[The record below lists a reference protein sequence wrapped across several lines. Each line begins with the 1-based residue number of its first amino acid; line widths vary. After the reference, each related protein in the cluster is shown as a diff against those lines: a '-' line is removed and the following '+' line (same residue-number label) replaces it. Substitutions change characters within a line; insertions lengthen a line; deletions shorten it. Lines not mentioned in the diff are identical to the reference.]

1 MMTLLRFALLFLALL
16 GLSSEAQ
23 AACPVF
29 DPLFDFGKVGKIGPP
44 WREKTEPPNDAA
56 KASEKAVLDAEKAI
70 NSAGYDQSLTSA
82 LRCSMSG
89 RVC

>member
-1 MMTLLRFALLFLALL
+1 MTLLRFALLFLALL

-29 DPLFDFGKVGKIGPP
+29 DPLFDFGKIGPP
-44 WREKTEPPNDAA
+44 RREKTAPPNDAA